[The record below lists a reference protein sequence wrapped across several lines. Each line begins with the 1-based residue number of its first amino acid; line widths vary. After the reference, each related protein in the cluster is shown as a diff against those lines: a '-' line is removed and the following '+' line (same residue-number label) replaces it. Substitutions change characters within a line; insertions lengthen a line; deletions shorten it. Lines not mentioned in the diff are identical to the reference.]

1 MGTRRRSRELAMQ
14 ALFYM
19 DASQS
24 LSEESLELYCR
35 CFSPS
40 QKALPFFKELVL
52 GVLQWRTKIDA
63 LIEQFSQNWKMHR
76 MAGVDRNILRIAV
89 YEFMCLKSVPYKVT
103 INEAIDIGKKFG
115 TADSGAFIN
124 GILDSI
130 RVALE
135 SQEITQSLEHNAEG

>member
-24 LSEESLELYCR
+24 LSEENLEHYCR

-40 QKALPFFKELVL
+40 KKAMPFFKELVL
-52 GVLQWRTKIDA
+52 GVLRWRTKIDT

-89 YEFMCLKSVPYKVT
+89 YEFIFLKNVPYKVT
-103 INEAIDIGKKFG
+103 INEAIDLSKLYSSRESRRFV
-115 TADSGAFIN
+115 N
-124 GILDSI
+124 GVLDRLRGQLNRPS
-130 RVALE
+130 RQASWE
-135 SQEITQSLEHNAEG
+135 

>member
-1 MGTRRRSRELAMQ
+1 MQ

-24 LSEESLELYCR
+24 LSEENLEHYCR

-40 QKALPFFKELVL
+40 KKAMPFFQELVL
-52 GVLQWRTKIDA
+52 GVLQRQTEIDT
-63 LIEQFSQNWKMHR
+63 LIEKFSQNWKISR

-89 YEFMCLKSVPYKVT
+89 YEFMFLKNVPYKVS

-115 TADSGAFIN
+115 TEESGAFIN

-130 RVALE
+130 RIALE
-135 SQEITQSLEHNAEG
+135 NREITFAHDLNVEG